1 MRLSEYLIEAI
12 AKREA
17 GKYGPRP
24 EKESLVKWCIEHE
37 FEELEWRDDFTAS
50 MYPDENC
57 FLVGPNSA
65 RYSWSNWLKVH
76 SKKIG
81 YVTFWFGSSD
91 KVTDIRHDNGQALA
105 RTISFD
111 EATKIL
117 LGMVK

>member
-12 AKREA
+12 AKRVA

-24 EKESLVKWCIEHE
+24 EKESLVDWCIEHD
-37 FEELEWRDDFTAS
+37 FEELEWRNDFTAS

-65 RYSWSNWLKVH
+65 RYSFSNWLKVH
-76 SKKIG
+76 NKKIG

-91 KVTDIRHDNGQALA
+91 KVTDIRYDNAKSLT
-105 RTISFD
+105 RTIGFD

-117 LGMVK
+117 ISMLE